1 MDGWLDKQL
10 ILNQSMVINFS
21 LLGSFI
27 LQVDVGTNQ
36 DVVEEEDLSLFRLD
50 NLTFITKNHLS
61 EHLTVNQLFAC

>member
-1 MDGWLDKQL
+1 
-10 ILNQSMVINFS
+10 MVINFS

-36 DVVEEEDLSLFRLD
+36 GVVEQEDLSLFRLD

-61 EHLTVNQLFAC
+61 EQLTVNQLFVC